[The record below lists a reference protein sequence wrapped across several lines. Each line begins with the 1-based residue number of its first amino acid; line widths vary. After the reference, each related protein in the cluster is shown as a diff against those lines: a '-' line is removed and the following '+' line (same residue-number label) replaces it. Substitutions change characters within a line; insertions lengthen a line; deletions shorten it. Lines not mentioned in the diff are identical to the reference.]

1 LLGGASAILAL
12 KSSRPRVVF
21 ARCRRMQRDPPA
33 AKFTIVD
40 IARAAGV
47 SIKTVSRVINQEE
60 GVGAETRARVLEIVA
75 AMGYRPNVSARS
87 LSSRHHR
94 LPIERLRL
102 PRHTGG

>member
-1 LLGGASAILAL
+1 
-12 KSSRPRVVF
+12 
-21 ARCRRMQRDPPA
+21 MQRDPPA

-87 LSSRHHR
+87 LSSRRSYLIGVIFMRVGAYHYV
-94 LPIERLRL
+94 ITDC
-102 PRHTGG
+102 HTRG